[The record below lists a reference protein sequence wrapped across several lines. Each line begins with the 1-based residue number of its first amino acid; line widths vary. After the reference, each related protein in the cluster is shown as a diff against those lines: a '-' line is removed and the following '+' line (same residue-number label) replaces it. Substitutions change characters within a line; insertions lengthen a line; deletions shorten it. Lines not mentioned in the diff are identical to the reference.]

1 MEIEGGQ
8 EHLEIEK
15 GHEHSETKH
24 HKGLEMKFQPKETIP
39 TYQHPKRPIPTSETF
54 SKVLHE

>member
-8 EHLEIEK
+8 EHLEKEK
-15 GHEHSETKH
+15 GHKHSETKH
-24 HKGLEMKFQPKETIP
+24 HKEMKFQPKETIP
-39 TYQHPKRPIPTSETF
+39 TSQHPKRPIPTSETF